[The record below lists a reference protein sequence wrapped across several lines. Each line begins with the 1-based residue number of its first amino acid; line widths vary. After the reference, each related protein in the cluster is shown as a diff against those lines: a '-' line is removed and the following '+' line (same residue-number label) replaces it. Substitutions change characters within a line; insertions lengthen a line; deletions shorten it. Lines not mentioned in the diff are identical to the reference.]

1 MAHASSQIK
10 ISNRTL
16 LLTVVL
22 MMAVVEL
29 MGVVHVRLNAEMDAA
44 EDVGGIKFVLEA
56 SLNNSI
62 FLDILQVISSIKRE
76 SHIKLCLDFM

>member
-1 MAHASSQIK
+1 
-10 ISNRTL
+10 
-16 LLTVVL
+16 

-76 SHIKLCLDFM
+76 SHIKL

>member
-1 MAHASSQIK
+1 
-10 ISNRTL
+10 
-16 LLTVVL
+16 

-76 SHIKLCLDFM
+76 SHIKLCLDFVQH

>member
-1 MAHASSQIK
+1 
-10 ISNRTL
+10 
-16 LLTVVL
+16 

-29 MGVVHVRLNAEMDAA
+29 MGVVHVRLNVEMDAA
-44 EDVGGIKFVLEA
+44 EDVGGIKSVLEA

-76 SHIKLCLDFM
+76 SHIKL